1 MKILLTGKNG
11 QLGYELRHTLPAFGD
26 VVAIGTTDCDLGAP
40 RKIIRIIEQV
50 KPDLIVNAAAYTA
63 VDKAES
69 EQDLAI
75 AVNARA
81 PKTLAA
87 QANLLGIPLIHYST
101 DYVFDGA
108 KEQPYEEGDLAN
120 PISVY
125 GLSKWQGEQNVRAMC
140 AQHLILRTSW
150 VYGVH
155 GSNFLKTVLNLAKE
169 KTSLQMI
176 DDQMGA
182 PTSTRLLASVTA
194 EFIKRL
200 VIDKFDTRLYG
211 TFHVVPDGTTTWC
224 RYAQKIVAYAARLG
238 AQGLLNET
246 QILPIPTQAYPLP
259 AARPKNACMSNKK
272 IKALFDM
279 AFPDWTQDI
288 EPVLKAL
295 IQGDEHHVLQH

>member
-11 QLGYELRHTLPAFGD
+11 QLGYELRHKLAAYGELIA
-26 VVAIGTTDCDLGAP
+26 VGTSDCNLASP
-40 RKIIRIIEQV
+40 RSIVRLIEQV

-69 EQDLAI
+69 EQNLAFAI
-75 AVNARA
+75 NARA

-108 KEQPYEEGDLAN
+108 KGWPYQEDDLVN
-120 PISVY
+120 PLSVY

-140 AQHLILRTSW
+140 AQHIVLRTSW
-150 VYGVH
+150 VYGEH
-155 GSNFLKTVLNLAKE
+155 GSNFLKTVLRLAKE
-169 KTSLQMI
+169 KTSLLMI
-176 DDQMGA
+176 DDQMGT
-182 PTSTRLLASVTA
+182 PTSTSLLASVTA
-194 EFIKRL
+194 EFIKRIL
-200 VIDKFDTRLYG
+200 IDKFDTRLYG
-211 TFHVVPDGTTTWC
+211 TFHVVPDGATTWC
-224 RYAQKIVAYAARLG
+224 RYAQKIVSETNRLG
-238 AQGLLNET
+238 AKGLLSEA

-259 AARPKNACMSNKK
+259 AARPRNTCMSNQK
-272 IKALFDM
+272 IKGLFDM
-279 AFPDWTQDI
+279 PLPDWTQDI